1 MSTRARPRRAVF
13 PVAGLGAGFLP
24 ATKACPKEML
34 PIVDRPLIQYA
45 VEEAAAAGIREMIFV
60 TGRNKRAIED
70 HFDKA
75 YELEHELAA
84 RDNAEAL
91 RALQSVVPAGVT
103 FSYVRQPVVAGLG
116 DALLRARPLTGDEP
130 FAVLFPDDLIDGERP
145 ALCELLDVFD
155 ERGASVVAL
164 ETTSD
169 DDARRDGAIVVDE
182 TDGAIRRVTTGVSSA
197 GSNLA
202 PVGRCILTPDT
213 WPAIAALRSDGAPT
227 SLSSLVSGLLARG
240 PVYACELSGRR
251 FDCGTKLG
259 YLEAQLAY
267 ARKRPELW
275 PHLRDSLESMVAS
288 SVSSGRGARYT
299 RRGDE
304 TVASLG

>member
-1 MSTRARPRRAVF
+1 MSMRPRKAVF

-45 VEEAAAAGIREMIFV
+45 VEEAAAAGIRDMIFV

-91 RALQSVVPAGVT
+91 HVLQSVVPAGVT
-103 FSYVRQPVVAGLG
+103 FSYVRQPIVAGLA
-116 DALLRARPLTGDEP
+116 DALQRARSLTGEEP
-130 FAVLFPDDLIDGERP
+130 FAVLLPDDLIDSERP
-145 ALCELLDVFD
+145 AIAELIDVYED
-155 ERGASVVAL
+155 TGASVVAI
-164 ETTSD
+164 ESVVD
-169 DDARRDGAIVVDE
+169 DVPRDGTVVVDE
-182 TDGAIRRVTTGVSSA
+182 IDGSVRRVATAASLGA
-197 GSNLA
+197 SNLA
-202 PVGRCILTPDT
+202 PIGRCVFTPAI
-213 WPAIAALRSDGAPT
+213 WPAIATLHGDAALAT
-227 SLSSLVSGLLARG
+227 MATLLAALLQRER
-240 PVYACELSGRR
+240 VHACELSGRR

-275 PHLRDSLESMVAS
+275 PYLRESLEAMIAASVAG
-288 SVSSGRGARYT
+288 GRGGRYT